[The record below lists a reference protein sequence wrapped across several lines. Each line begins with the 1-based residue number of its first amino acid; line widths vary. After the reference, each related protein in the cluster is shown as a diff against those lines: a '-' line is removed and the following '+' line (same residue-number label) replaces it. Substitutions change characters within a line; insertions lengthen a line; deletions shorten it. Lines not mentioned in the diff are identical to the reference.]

1 MPDLLAQGADPKDH
15 WRRSLTSGRAVQIGR
30 TTSELAIPW
39 DRYASGAHAELMW
52 NSDRLRVRRLP
63 SARNP
68 VFFRGEELDTFEVR
82 SGERFAIGDTTFT
95 VIAEESSSSSDSRA
109 VVQERAVNPDDL
121 KKLPF
126 RDAPRQLDVLRRLPT
141 VISSAADDND
151 LSVQLVNLLLAGIL
165 RAEVIALVVL
175 ASPTDSSTNGDL
187 KPGAVTT
194 LHWEG
199 RRFAGTEFQP
209 SRRLVQEAVARQQ
222 RTVLHVW
229 AAPRTNEGKS
239 EATFTLQS
247 DLDWAFCTPV
257 RGESCPGWAIYVAGR
272 VTGDLAASVVAP
284 LTENE
289 LADDLK
295 FAELTADVLG
305 SLRQVRKLQRDQARL
320 NQFFSPTVQK
330 VLTTAEPEAVLRPR
344 ETDVTVMFCDLRGF
358 SHTVEAEAEAG
369 HLLEI
374 LERVSQALGVMTQQI
389 LGHEGV
395 VADFL
400 GDAALGFWGWPLA
413 DPKMVRQ
420 ACLAAIGIRRYYES
434 HTRQPG
440 SPLAGFRVGIGV
452 ATGRAVAGRIG
463 PNEQAKVTVFGPVV
477 NLAARLE
484 SMTKQLH
491 VPILIDEPTA
501 RVVREM
507 IGATEARVRRLAKV
521 RPYGLETPLV
531 VSELLPPEGPDE
543 LTNAD
548 LTNYER
554 ALDAFLIGDWNAS
567 FDALHLVSPRDR
579 GKDILT
585 GCIIANNHIPP
596 AGWTGVIDLGQK

>member
-1 MPDLLAQGADPKDH
+1 MPELIAQGADPKNH
-15 WRRSLTSGRAVQIGR
+15 WRCPLTGGRPVVIGRA
-30 TTSELAIPW
+30 TTEWAIPW
-39 DRYASGAHAELMW
+39 DRYASRAHAEIIW
-52 NSDRLRVRRLP
+52 NTDRLRVRRLP
-63 SARNP
+63 DAHNP

-82 SGERFAIGDTTFT
+82 AGECFAIGDTAFT
-95 VIAEESSSSSDSRA
+95 LIVEGSSSSSDSRP
-109 VVQERAVNPDDL
+109 VLQERAVNPDDL

-126 RDAPRQLDVLRRLPT
+126 RDAPRQLDVLRRLPS

-151 LSVQLVNLLLAGIL
+151 LSVQLVTLLLAGIL
-165 RAEVIALVVL
+165 RADVIALVVL
-175 ASPTDSSTNGDL
+175 DPETNGDK
-187 KPGAVTT
+187 KPRTVTT
-194 LHWEG
+194 LHWEA
-199 RRFAGTEFQP
+199 RRFEGTDFQP

-229 AAPRTNEGKS
+229 AAPRNPTSGG
-239 EATFTLQS
+239 EATFTMQG

-257 RGESCPGWAIYVAGR
+257 RGESCPGWALYVAGG
-272 VTGDLAASVVAP
+272 VTGDLATSVAAP

-289 LADDLK
+289 LSDDLK

-344 ETDVTVMFCDLRGF
+344 ETDVTVIFCDLRGF
-358 SHTVEAEAEAG
+358 SHTVETEAVAG

-413 DPKMVRQ
+413 DPGMVRQ
-420 ACLAAIGIRRYYES
+420 ACLAAIGIRQYYES
-434 HTRQPG
+434 HTNQVG
-440 SPLAGFRVGIGV
+440 DPLAGFRVGIGI

-491 VPILIDEPTA
+491 VPILIDEQTA
-501 RVVREM
+501 RVVRQM
-507 IGATEARVRRLAKV
+507 GTSEARVRRLAKV

-531 VSELLPPEGPDE
+531 VSELLPPESADG
-543 LTNAD
+543 LSNAD
-548 LTNYER
+548 LAHYER
-554 ALDAFLIGDWNAS
+554 ALDAFLAGDWNTS
-567 FDALHLVSPRDR
+567 FEALHQVSPRDR

-596 AGWTGVIDLGQK
+596 AGWNGVIELGQK

>member
-1 MPDLLAQGADPKDH
+1 VVG
-15 WRRSLTSGRAVQIGR
+15 RTSG
-30 TTSELAIPW
+30 EWAIPW
-39 DRYASGAHAELMW
+39 DRYASGAHAEIIW
-52 NSDRLRVRRLP
+52 EKDRLRVRRLP
-63 SARNP
+63 TARNP
-68 VFFRGEELDTFEVR
+68 VFFHGEEVETCEVHP
-82 SGERFAIGDTTFT
+82 GECFAIGETAFT
-95 VIAEESSSSSDSRA
+95 LIGEASSSSSDGHP
-109 VVQERAVNPDDL
+109 VVQERAVSPDDL

-126 RDAPRQLDVLRRLPT
+126 RDAPRRLDVLRRLPA
-141 VISSAADDND
+141 VISSAADDNE
-151 LSVQLVNLLLAGIL
+151 LSVQLVHLLLAGIL
-165 RAEVIALVVL
+165 RADVIAIVVL
-175 ASPTDSSTNGDL
+175 APGDSNE
-187 KPGAVTT
+187 PRPQVTT

-199 RRFAGTEFQP
+199 RRFEGSEFQP

-229 AAPRTNEGKS
+229 AAHAENAGP
-239 EATFTLQS
+239 TFTMQS
-247 DLDWAFCTPV
+247 NLDWAFCTPV
-257 RGESCPGWAIYVAGR
+257 RSESCPGWALYVAGR

-289 LADDLK
+289 LSDDLK
-295 FAELTADVLG
+295 FAELTAEVLG

-320 NQFFSPTVQK
+320 SQFFSPAVQK

-358 SHTVEAEAEAG
+358 SHTVEAEAGAG
-369 HLLEI
+369 HLLGV
-374 LERVSQALGVMTQQI
+374 LERVSEALGVMTQHI
-389 LGHEGV
+389 LGQEGV

-413 DPKMVRQ
+413 DPGMVRR
-420 ACLAAIGIRRYYES
+420 ACLAAIGIARYYET
-434 HTRQPG
+434 HTDQPG
-440 SPLAGFRVGIGV
+440 EARAGFRVGIGI

-463 PNEQAKVTVFGPVV
+463 PQEQAKVTVFGPVA

-501 RVVREM
+501 RAVRET
-507 IGATEARVRRLAKV
+507 ISPTEARVRRLAKV

-531 VSELLPPEGPDE
+531 VSELLPPEGGDG

-548 LTNYER
+548 LANYEK
-554 ALDAFLIGDWNAS
+554 ALDAFLAGDWNTA
-567 FDALHLVSPRDR
+567 FDLLHLVSPHDR

-585 GCIIANNHIPP
+585 GCIISHNHVPP
-596 AGWTGVIDLGQK
+596 PGWTGVIDLTQK